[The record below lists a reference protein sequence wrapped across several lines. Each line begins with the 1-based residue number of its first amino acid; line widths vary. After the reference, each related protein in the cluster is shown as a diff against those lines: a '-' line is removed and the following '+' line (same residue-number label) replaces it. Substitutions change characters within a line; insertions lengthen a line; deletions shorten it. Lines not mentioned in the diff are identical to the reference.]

1 MNLQSSI
8 FLYVIIIFSAI
19 LHEYAHAWAA
29 NQQGDQ
35 TAKYAGRLTLNPLV
49 HIDRWGTI
57 LMPIVLYFLSGGSF
71 MFAYAK
77 PVPFNPY
84 NLRDQKLGPAL
95 VAVAGPL
102 SNFLVAAV
110 FAFFVRILA
119 SGVISPA
126 AGLDSFLGNLIGF
139 LSLIVYAN
147 IMLAIFNLL
156 PVPPLDGSHILYAIL
171 PAPLADKLHDFF
183 ARYGFMIL
191 LVLIFFVFDLISPII
206 NWLYQLFIGGVL

>member
-1 MNLQSSI
+1 
-8 FLYVIIIFSAI
+8 
-19 LHEYAHAWAA
+19 
-29 NQQGDQ
+29 
-35 TAKYAGRLTLNPLV
+35 
-49 HIDRWGTI
+49 
-57 LMPIVLYFLSGGSF
+57 

-110 FAFFVRILA
+110 FAMFVRLIAGGAADGLA
-119 SGVISPA
+119 VSVG
-126 AGLDSFLGNLIGF
+126 FLGNLAGF
-139 LSLIVYAN
+139 FSLIVYAN
-147 IMLAIFNLL
+147 IMLAVFNLL

-206 NWLYQLFIGGVL
+206 NWLYQLFIG

>member
-1 MNLQSSI
+1 MSI
-8 FLYVIIIFSAI
+8 ATLLFYFIIIVPSAI
-19 LHEYAHAWAA
+19 IHEYAHGWAA
-29 NQQGDQ
+29 YMQGDQ

-57 LMPIVLYFLSGGSF
+57 LMPVVLYFISGGTF

-110 FAFFVRILA
+110 FALFVRILA

-126 AGLDSFLGNLIGF
+126 AGLDSFLGNLTGF

-147 IMLAIFNLL
+147 IMLAVFNLL

-171 PAPLADKLHDFF
+171 PAPLSDKLHDFF

-206 NWLYQLFIGGVL
+206 NRLYQLFIGGVL

>member
-1 MNLQSSI
+1 MTLL
-8 FLYVIIIFSAI
+8 FYFVIIVPSAI
-19 LHEYAHAWAA
+19 IHEYAHGWAA
-29 NQQGDQ
+29 YMQGDS

-110 FAFFVRILA
+110 FAVFVRLIAGGVADGLA
-119 SGVISPA
+119 VS
-126 AGLDSFLGNLIGF
+126 AGFLGNLAGF
-139 LSLIVYAN
+139 FSLIVYAN

-171 PAPLADKLHDFF
+171 PAPLADKLRDFF

>member
-1 MNLQSSI
+1 MTLL
-8 FLYVIIIFSAI
+8 FYFVIIVPSAI
-19 LHEYAHAWAA
+19 IHEYAHGWAA
-29 NQQGDQ
+29 YMQGDN

-110 FAFFVRILA
+110 FAMFVRLIAGGAADGLA
-119 SGVISPA
+119 VSVG
-126 AGLDSFLGNLIGF
+126 FLGNLAGF
-139 LSLIVYAN
+139 FSLIVYAN
-147 IMLAIFNLL
+147 IMLAVFNLL

-206 NWLYQLFIGGVL
+206 NWLYQLFIG